1 MQKFYWEVIL
11 VKKKKKKKEVGRR
24 GEESGIGL
32 GELSKAINAAAV
44 IVADRPL
51 GSFMGRTVH

>member
-11 VKKKKKKKEVGRR
+11 VKKKKEEEVGRR

>member
-11 VKKKKKKKEVGRR
+11 VKKKKKVGRR

-32 GELSKAINAAAV
+32 AELSKAINAAAV

-51 GSFMGRTVH
+51 GSSMVRTVH

>member
-11 VKKKKKKKEVGRR
+11 VKKKKKVGRR
-24 GEESGIGL
+24 GEESGMGL

-51 GSFMGRTVH
+51 GSSMVRTVH